1 MIKGYGLTD
10 IGKVRERNEDLFLL
24 KLPYLAA
31 VADGMGGYHGG
42 LEASQ
47 IAIQTIEENLVEF
60 TNHPGTEIKEW
71 MISVVEKANREIF
84 LRSKEDQSLSGMGTT
99 LSVAY
104 FANQILYWAHVG
116 DCRIYLIR
124 DDHGKLITKDHT
136 LSPQNGNKSHVL
148 TRALGVQDQ
157 ILIDTGEISLSTGDM
172 IFLCSDGLY
181 DLIEEKEMLEILQE
195 ETPIEKLIER
205 ANLAGGK
212 DNITGVL
219 LSIES

>member
-24 KLPYLAA
+24 KIPYLAA
-31 VADGMGGYHGG
+31 VADGMGGHHGG

-47 IAIQTIEENLVEF
+47 IAIQTLEENL
-60 TNHPGTEIKEW
+60 TEVKNPSDRYIKGW
-71 MISVVEKANREIF
+71 MISAVEKANQAIF
-84 LRSKEDQSLSGMGTT
+84 SRSKEDPALSGMGTT

-104 FANQILYWAHVG
+104 LANQILYWAHVG
-116 DCRIYLIR
+116 DSRIYLIQDGR
-124 DDHGKLITKDHT
+124 GKLITKDHT

-148 TRALGVQDQ
+148 TRALGVQDHVVV
-157 ILIDTGEISLSTGDM
+157 DTGEISLFRGDM

-181 DLIEEKEMLEILQE
+181 DLIEEKEMLEILKE
-195 ETPIEKLIER
+195 ENPLEKMIEK

-219 LSIES
+219 LWIES